1 MASDKVQLL
10 LATLAG
16 FAVGCGL
23 VLAVGGQLPFAA
35 GRPSFPTNL
44 AGLPYQ
50 QPTLATQSKF
60 LQPMQPIR
68 ARASRVVANAESE
81 TEMGRRQMMAGAFG
95 LAFVASNRATIAA
108 EDTEFDRTFG
118 RAYVEP
124 ELEKA
129 EDFTRYDKV
138 VTKKLPS
145 SKAAKEVTKAPPGS
159 VEPQPLLVPGVVAF
173 SAFAAA
179 AVPALLSPGQTAKD
193 AQDAQRSAIK
203 RKVKEAPKK
212 KVKGAVKEA
221 PKKKNLFR

>member
-1 MASDKVQLL
+1 
-10 LATLAG
+10 
-16 FAVGCGL
+16 
-23 VLAVGGQLPFAA
+23 
-35 GRPSFPTNL
+35 
-44 AGLPYQ
+44 
-50 QPTLATQSKF
+50 
-60 LQPMQPIR
+60 MQPIR

-95 LAFVASNRATIAA
+95 LAFAASNRATIAA

-129 EDFTRYDKV
+129 EDFTSYNKV
-138 VTKKLPS
+138 QYKKLPS
-145 SKAAKEVTKAPPGS
+145 SKAAKKEVTKAPPPGS

-193 AQDAQRSAIK
+193 AQDAQRSAFK
-203 RKVKEAPKK
+203 GKKVKEAPKK

>member
-1 MASDKVQLL
+1 
-10 LATLAG
+10 
-16 FAVGCGL
+16 
-23 VLAVGGQLPFAA
+23 
-35 GRPSFPTNL
+35 
-44 AGLPYQ
+44 
-50 QPTLATQSKF
+50 
-60 LQPMQPIR
+60 
-68 ARASRVVANAESE
+68 
-81 TEMGRRQMMAGAFG
+81 MMAGAFG
-95 LAFVASNRATIAA
+95 LAFAASNRATIAA

-193 AQDAQRSAIK
+193 AQDAQRSAFK
-203 RKVKEAPKK
+203 GKKVKEAPKR

-221 PKKKNLFR
+221 PKKNNLFR